1 MAPPDPTFR
10 LEKPVGD
17 DRERR
22 VCTTCGFVDYFNPR
36 IVVGSVVVTGAPDA
50 ERILLCRRAIDPR
63 RGYWT
68 LPAGFMETGETAEA
82 AAKREAR
89 EEAGCEL
96 DVEGLFAIYDLTHV
110 AQVQLMFRTR
120 LQGSAFSAGIES
132 LEVALFSW
140 EEIPWAELA
149 FPSVV
154 WALNQWRVGRE
165 RPLGLPFGN
174 PSANDVLAKPP
185 MQHRA

>member
-1 MAPPDPTFR
+1 MPSSGPTFR
-10 LEKPVGD
+10 LETPAGE

-22 VCTTCGFVDYFNPR
+22 VCTTCGFVDYMNPR
-36 IVVGSVVVTGAPDA
+36 IVVGSVVVEGQLDA

-63 RGYWT
+63 KGYWT
-68 LPAGFMETGETAEA
+68 LPAGFMETGETAEVA
-82 AAKREAR
+82 ACREAR

-96 DVEGLFAIYDLTHV
+96 DVEGLLAIYDLTHV

-120 LQGSAFSAGIES
+120 LRGSAFSAGIES
-132 LEVALFSW
+132 LEVALFRW
-140 EEIPWAELA
+140 EDIPWTELA

-174 PSANDVLAKPP
+174 PAADDVLAKPP
-185 MQHRA
+185 TQHWA